1 MSSELFNIKH
11 LFFKGKLMKK
21 VSLLAIALIVS
32 LPGCGN
38 KQKKTQ
44 EVNKKARV
52 EKHVDMFSSV
62 EMADVFEPDY
72 LDEDGDDLRTFFD
85 FDEEAEEFVP
95 GEEGDLYRNFD
106 IEGDLSDTQ
115 DYAWVDAQADDELK
129 TLYFAF
135 NHYGINEDQKKVVE
149 HDVDQLK
156 ALLADADMDSQPVV
170 VVEGHACQEG
180 SPAYNLAL
188 SEKRAKNVADLLVAA
203 GIDKETIKVVGRG
216 QEVPAVINGKV
227 VDGSREDRAPN
238 RRVELRVIYT

>member
-1 MSSELFNIKH
+1 
-11 LFFKGKLMKK
+11 MKK
-21 VSLLAIALIVS
+21 VSLLAIALIVG

-38 KQKKTQ
+38 KQNKVQ
-44 EVNKKARV
+44 ETNKKARV

-85 FDEEAEEFVP
+85 FDEEAEEFIP
-95 GEEGDLYRNFD
+95 AEEGDLYRNFD

-149 HDVDQLK
+149 HDIEQLK
-156 ALLADADMDSQPVV
+156 SLLADSDIDAQPVV

-203 GIDKETIKVVGRG
+203 GIDKDTIKVVGRG